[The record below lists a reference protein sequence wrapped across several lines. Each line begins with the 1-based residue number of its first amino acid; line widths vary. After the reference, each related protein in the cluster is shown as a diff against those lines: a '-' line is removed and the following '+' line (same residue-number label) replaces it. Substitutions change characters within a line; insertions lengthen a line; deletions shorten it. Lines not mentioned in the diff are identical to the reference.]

1 MRQDNEYTPNGMRA
15 VALMGQNREPCA
27 SQRALAGSLEG
38 EVLMEDL
45 RGGTKATAADA
56 VAYLPCP
63 LIVDLAGRPACVVGG
78 GRVAERKVRM
88 LLGYGARIT
97 VVSPKATDFLRQAA
111 AEGRLAWKGRP
122 YLAGDAAGA
131 ALVVCAAD
139 EAAVNAAAR
148 DEALRN
154 NQLVNIADG
163 ALGGNVAVP
172 SVARRG
178 RLQVAVST
186 SGAAPG
192 LAREVRRELEDH
204 LPPYLAEYVDF
215 VGALRTM
222 VRERVPGPAENRL
235 PLYEAVAKSDL
246 SQCAAEGRLPGLEEA
261 YERIVLPKLKEMSS

>member
-63 LIVDLAGRPACVVGG
+63 LFVDLAGRPVCVVGG

-122 YLAGDAAGA
+122 
-131 ALVVCAAD
+131 CAAD